1 MGATGSNN
9 NKKNDKS
16 RSSRST
22 QRVAS
27 KKDLDTFREI
37 CQLARID
44 FERHRETFSTSSLKK
59 SRREKLLDIY
69 ADVEHLLNAK
79 RVKEAEKPKNLLR
92 KKCLQYFYG
101 GLEEEGR
108 GGGEEKEKEK
118 EENRNE
124 ETFEEDSEKKV
135 SMELK
140 RARVKKPSRFDQSEM
155 GALVEA
161 AGGGTTKVAPP
172 PPPAALVGVPH
183 GLPSFH
189 MQQQQQQQQ
198 QQQMMMMMPPYQMQQ
213 QQQLFYGQ
221 QHLQQQQYQHQAY
234 PIGMSGYQM
243 PPPVLTRQPLGMP
256 PMSVISGQA
265 QYPSPPPP
273 WQQFQEQ
280 QP

>member
-1 MGATGSNN
+1 MGGGSNTT
-9 NKKNDKS
+9 KKNDKS

-69 ADVEHLLNAK
+69 ADVEHLMNAK

-118 EENRNE
+118 EEEENRNE
-124 ETFEEDSEKKV
+124 ETFEDREKKV
-135 SMELK
+135 SVSYTHLTL
-140 RARVKKPSRFDQSEM
+140 PTIL
-155 GALVEA
+155 LV
-161 AGGGTTKVAPP
+161 
-172 PPPAALVGVPH
+172 
-183 GLPSFH
+183 
-189 MQQQQQQQQ
+189 
-198 QQQMMMMMPPYQMQQ
+198 
-213 QQQLFYGQ
+213 
-221 QHLQQQQYQHQAY
+221 
-234 PIGMSGYQM
+234 
-243 PPPVLTRQPLGMP
+243 
-256 PMSVISGQA
+256 
-265 QYPSPPPP
+265 
-273 WQQFQEQ
+273 
-280 QP
+280 